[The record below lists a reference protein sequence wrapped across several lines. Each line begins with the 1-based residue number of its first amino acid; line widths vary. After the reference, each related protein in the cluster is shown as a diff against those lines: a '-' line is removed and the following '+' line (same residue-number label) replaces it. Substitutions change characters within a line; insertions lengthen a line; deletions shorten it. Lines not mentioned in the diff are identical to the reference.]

1 MTEADEV
8 LVALVKLSPERRLTV
23 LELLPEWQR
32 LTRTNDLRATVRRE
46 VLDAMIDVFV
56 GAQKHY
62 TADGDPLNS
71 LAKVARGESAKL
83 RISERDAKEKP
94 R

>member
-1 MTEADEV
+1 MGDADQ
-8 LVALVKLSPERRLTV
+8 ALVLLMKLSPESRLAV

-32 LTRTNDLRATVRRE
+32 LTRTNDLRAVVRRE
-46 VLDAMIDVFV
+46 VLDAMIDVVV

-71 LAKVARGESAKL
+71 LVRVARDRSAKM
-83 RISERDAKEKP
+83 RVEGKSGA
-94 R
+94 